1 MTTQPLQKPQKLDL
15 ALLSGQSIVK
25 HKEYRFIASN
35 FGYVNSFREV
45 GSSLFRKNQPYQ
57 IEEKRI
63 VFIRQGSGKVLVNLI
78 EYELIP
84 NMLILVPGRSII
96 ELRDYTV
103 DFNLQMM
110 AIGDDL
116 ILPHGNE
123 EFFGYFLNSRP
134 TLSFHLSPDEVR
146 QVDLFFTLI
155 WDILQEPSFREKAIG
170 NLIKA
175 LLHQVE
181 SSYQT
186 RQENKESKN
195 THQEEIFQRFIDLV
209 NEHCKTER
217 RVDYYANKLCL
228 TPRYLNTVIRQI
240 SGQTVMD
247 WIDQAIVLEAKVMLK
262 HSNALIFEISDK
274 LNFPNPSFFCK
285 FFKKK
290 VGMTPKTYQKE

>member
-1 MTTQPLQKPQKLDL
+1 MTTKPLQKPQKLDL
-15 ALLSGQSIVK
+15 ALLSGQGIVK

-78 EYELIP
+78 EYELVP

-96 ELRDYTV
+96 ELRDYAA

-195 THQEEIFQRFIDLV
+195 THQEEIFQRFIGLV
-209 NEHCKTER
+209 NEYCKTER

-290 VGMTPKTYQKE
+290 VGMTPKTYQRE

>member
-1 MTTQPLQKPQKLDL
+1 MTTKPLQKPQKLDL
-15 ALLSGQSIVK
+15 ALLSGQGIVK

-78 EYELIP
+78 EYELVP

-96 ELRDYTV
+96 ELRDYTA

-195 THQEEIFQRFIDLV
+195 THQEEIFQRFIGLV

>member
-1 MTTQPLQKPQKLDL
+1 MTTKPLQKPQKLDL
-15 ALLSGQSIVK
+15 ALLSGQGIVK

-195 THQEEIFQRFIDLV
+195 THQEEIFQRFIGLV

>member
-1 MTTQPLQKPQKLDL
+1 MTTTPLQKPQRLDL
-15 ALLSGQSIVK
+15 ALLSGQGIVK

-78 EYELIP
+78 EYELVP

-96 ELRDYTV
+96 ELRDYTA
-103 DFNLQMM
+103 DFDLQMM

-195 THQEEIFQRFIDLV
+195 THQEEIFQRFIGLV

>member
-1 MTTQPLQKPQKLDL
+1 MTTTPLQKPQRLDL
-15 ALLSGQSIVK
+15 ALLSGQGIVK

-63 VFIRQGSGKVLVNLI
+63 VFIRQGSGKVLINLI
-78 EYELIP
+78 EYELVP

-96 ELRDYTV
+96 ELRDYTA

-195 THQEEIFQRFIDLV
+195 THQEEIFQRFIGLV

>member
-1 MTTQPLQKPQKLDL
+1 MTTKPLQKPQKLDL
-15 ALLSGQSIVK
+15 ALLSGQGIVK

-78 EYELIP
+78 EYELVP

-96 ELRDYTV
+96 ELRDYTA
-103 DFNLQMM
+103 DFDLQMM

-195 THQEEIFQRFIDLV
+195 THQEEIFQRFIGLV

>member
-1 MTTQPLQKPQKLDL
+1 MTTTPSPKPQRLDL
-15 ALLSGQSIVK
+15 ALLSGQGIVK

-63 VFIRQGSGKVLVNLI
+63 VFIRQGSGKVLINLI
-78 EYELIP
+78 EYELVP

-96 ELRDYTV
+96 ELRDYTA
-103 DFNLQMM
+103 DFDLQMM

-195 THQEEIFQRFIDLV
+195 THQEEIFQRFIGLV

>member
-1 MTTQPLQKPQKLDL
+1 MTTKPLQKPQKLDL
-15 ALLSGQSIVK
+15 ALLSGQGIVK

-78 EYELIP
+78 EYELVP

-96 ELRDYTV
+96 ELRDYTA

-195 THQEEIFQRFIDLV
+195 THQEEIFQRFIGLV

-290 VGMTPKTYQKE
+290 VGMTPKTYQRE

>member
-1 MTTQPLQKPQKLDL
+1 MTTTPLQKPQRLDL
-15 ALLSGQSIVK
+15 ALLSGQGIVK

-78 EYELIP
+78 EYELVP

-96 ELRDYTV
+96 ELRDYTA

-195 THQEEIFQRFIDLV
+195 THQEEIFQRFIGLV

>member
-1 MTTQPLQKPQKLDL
+1 MTTKPLQKPQKLDL
-15 ALLSGQSIVK
+15 ALLRGQGIVK

-78 EYELIP
+78 EYELVP

-96 ELRDYTV
+96 ELRDYTA

-195 THQEEIFQRFIDLV
+195 THQEEIFQRFIGLV

>member
-1 MTTQPLQKPQKLDL
+1 MTTKPLQKPQKLDL
-15 ALLSGQSIVK
+15 ALLSGQGIVK

-78 EYELIP
+78 EYELVP

-195 THQEEIFQRFIDLV
+195 THQEEIFQRFIGLV

>member
-1 MTTQPLQKPQKLDL
+1 MTTKPLQKPQKLDL
-15 ALLSGQSIVK
+15 ALLSGQGIVK

-78 EYELIP
+78 EYELVP

-96 ELRDYTV
+96 ELRDYTA

-195 THQEEIFQRFIDLV
+195 THQEEIFQRFIGLV
-209 NEHCKTER
+209 NEYCKTER